1 MLAGLEFEPAIWVHT
16 YASPESGPDFKLSC
30 KRLDSGFHGSRR
42 LTWIKGADCHRLGV
56 WRCFVFG
63 LAGTPFFFTI
73 VIRKSVKSVNP
84 YKIGM
89 PGIIRMKRIT
99 RINGLIVFSSVISH
113 C

>member
-1 MLAGLEFEPAIWVHT
+1 MI
-16 YASPESGPDFKLSC
+16 YISGKHL
-30 KRLDSGFHGSRR
+30 KRLDHGSRGSR
-42 LTWIKGADCHRLGV
+42 RFTRIKGADCRGLEV

-63 LAGTPFFFTI
+63 LAGTPFCFTI

-99 RINGLIVFSSVISH
+99 RING
-113 C
+113 